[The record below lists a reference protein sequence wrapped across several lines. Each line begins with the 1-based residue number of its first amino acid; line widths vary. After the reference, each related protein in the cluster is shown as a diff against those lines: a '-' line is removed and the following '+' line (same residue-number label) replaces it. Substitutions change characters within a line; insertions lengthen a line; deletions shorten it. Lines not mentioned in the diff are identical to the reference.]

1 MKKDIVIPEVKDIH
15 VVAINEWSEDF
26 GKDMWYV
33 YLLNA
38 GEQTIEMPIVVSQ
51 ASGKVNN
58 QEKKTA
64 SLRHTYKEV
73 APFNAIRLE
82 ILTADLLEL
91 NNHFQVTFFKGNQLY
106 DKKYIFKA
114 RSISVKK
121 QVDIEAIQA
130 KGIFAQ

>member
-38 GEQTIEMPIVVSQ
+38 SEQTIEMPIVVSQ
-51 ASGKVNN
+51 ASGKVNGE
-58 QEKKTA
+58 EKKTA
-64 SLRHTYKEV
+64 SLRHTYQEV
-73 APFNAIRLE
+73 APFNAIRIE
-82 ILTADLLEL
+82 ILTNELLEL
-91 NNHFQVTFFKGNQLY
+91 NNNFQVTFFQNNQLY

-114 RSISVKK
+114 KSISLKK
-121 QVDIEAIQA
+121 QVAIEAIQA